1 MTDNEIKEWANVWHG
16 LILAK
21 NEATEMYHYIEWY
34 EQGFYASDPLLRVVN
49 IMFLYGERST
59 LAALNI
65 LFETYVIKFETY
77 LALLD
82 KIASTFEEM
91 PLSTVIDFTKI
102 SSDGISVWGII
113 DSSFSLISS
122 FDNSFFICSL

>member
-1 MTDNEIKEWANVWHG
+1 MTDNEVKEWASTFHG
-16 LILAK
+16 LVLAK

-82 KIASTFEEM
+82 KIC
-91 PLSTVIDFTKI
+91 DK
-102 SSDGISVWGII
+102 D
-113 DSSFSLISS
+113 SFSHRSNVEMLNQVYLKLLEIREKYYQRDKVN
-122 FDNSFFICSL
+122 FEL